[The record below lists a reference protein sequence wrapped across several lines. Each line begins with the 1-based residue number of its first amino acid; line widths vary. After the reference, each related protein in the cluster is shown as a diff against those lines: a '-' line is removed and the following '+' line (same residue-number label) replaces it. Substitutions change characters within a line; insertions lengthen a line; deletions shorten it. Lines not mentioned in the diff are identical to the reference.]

1 MRENTLLFVTAMLYG
16 LSIRKNDA
24 AVYGHS
30 SYLLHFEFVSLK
42 GHRLNFI
49 LVFLCFKVQ
58 VDPGPEKTKHAD
70 KDENENK
77 VKNKNCSSVP
87 SGPQHTSAPVQSSDS
102 SSDEEDD
109 EEEESTIE
117 PEVGN
122 MT

>member
-1 MRENTLLFVTAMLYG
+1 MLSFVTAILYG
-16 LSIRKNDA
+16 LSISKNNV
-24 AVYGHS
+24 AVNV
-30 SYLLHFEFVSLK
+30 HFKFVSLK
-42 GHRLNFI
+42 WHRLNLI
-49 LVFLCFKVQ
+49 CVCVLCFKVQ

-87 SGPQHTSAPVQSSDS
+87 SRPQRTSAPVQSSDS

>member
-1 MRENTLLFVTAMLYG
+1 M
-16 LSIRKNDA
+16 
-24 AVYGHS
+24 
-30 SYLLHFEFVSLK
+30 
-42 GHRLNFI
+42 FI
-49 LVFLCFKVQ
+49 LSLSHWNDTDLILSWCVFLCFKVQ

-70 KDENENK
+70 KDENQNK

-87 SGPQHTSAPVQSSDS
+87 SRPQRTSAPVQSSDS